1 MPNNPASLAN
11 HLPPGK
17 PRRLP
22 TWRQAAIA
30 LFIALQLS
38 WGLKALFSTSFLPVF
53 GRIGFVGA
61 VFLFAFY
68 AAARRHAAWRLL
80 AIVVLAPVASMITF
94 IVAEWPNVGRYL
106 ARTEGA
112 GAFVVL
118 TLVSWICGLTSASIA
133 LRFERKAR
141 ERRERERAA
150 AEKDALERSL
160 LDARLRL
167 LQAQIEPHFLFNTLA
182 NVQALVEAGSPNAAP
197 VLRHLINYLR
207 AAGPHLADAEATL
220 GRELQLVEA
229 YLALMRM
236 RMPDRLEYTLAVAPE
251 LGGLR
256 FPAMA
261 LLTLVENA
269 VRHGIDPATDGG
281 RIDVGA
287 SFDRATGAVNVWVAD
302 TGAGMQESAVPGA
315 GLANVRT
322 RLRATFGEDARLDL
336 HEVAPHGL
344 RAECR
349 FTARELECSPLPP

>member
-1 MPNNPASLAN
+1 MPIHSTTS
-11 HLPPGK
+11 

-22 TWRQAAIA
+22 TWRQAGVA

-38 WGLKALFSTSFLPVF
+38 WGLKTLFSAAFLPVF
-53 GRIGFVGA
+53 ARIGFIGV

-68 AAARRHAAWRLL
+68 ATARRHAALRLL
-80 AIVVLAPVASMITF
+80 AIALLAPVASMVTF
-94 IVAEWPNVGRYL
+94 IVAEWPNVGKYL
-106 ARTEGA
+106 AKVEGA

-118 TLVSWICGLTSASIA
+118 TLVAWICGLTSASIA
-133 LRFERKAR
+133 LRFERRTREKAD
-141 ERRERERAA
+141 RARVES
-150 AEKDALERSL
+150 EKSALERSL

-182 NVQALVEAGSPNAAP
+182 NIQALVEAGSPNAAP

-207 AAGPHLADAEATL
+207 AAGPHLADADATL

-236 RMPDRLEYTLAVAPE
+236 RMPDRLEYTLSVAPE
-251 LGGLR
+251 LAGMR

-269 VRHGIDPATDGG
+269 VRHGIDPTMAGG

-287 SFDRATGAVNVWVAD
+287 SHEVATGAVRVWVAD
-302 TGAGMQESAVPGA
+302 TGAGMAESAVPGA

-322 RLRATFGEDARLDL
+322 RLRASFGDDARLDL

-349 FTARELECSPLPP
+349 FTAKELECSPSPP

>member
-1 MPNNPASLAN
+1 MPINS
-11 HLPPGK
+11 PPL

-22 TWRQAAIA
+22 TWRQAGIA
-30 LFIALQLS
+30 LFVALQLS
-38 WGLKALFSTSFLPVF
+38 WGLKTLFSAAFLPVVA
-53 GRIGFVGA
+53 RIGFIGA

-68 AAARRHAAWRLL
+68 ATARRHSALRLL
-80 AIVVLAPVASMITF
+80 AIALLAPVASMITF
-94 IVAEWPNVGRYL
+94 IVAEWPNVGKYL
-106 ARTEGA
+106 DKVEGA

-118 TLVSWICGLTSASIA
+118 TLVAWISGLGSASIA

-141 ERRERERAA
+141 ERSERARAERERET
-150 AEKDALERSL
+150 LERSL

-182 NVQALVEAGSPNAAP
+182 NVQALVEAGSPNAAQ

-207 AAGPHLADAEATL
+207 AAGPHLADADATL

-236 RMPDRLEYTLAVAPE
+236 RMPDRLEYTLSVAPE
-251 LGGLR
+251 LASMR

-269 VRHGIDPATDGG
+269 VRHGIDPTTDGG
-281 RIDVGA
+281 RIEVGA
-287 SFDRATGAVNVWVAD
+287 RRDRADGAVNVWVED
-302 TGAGMQESAVPGA
+302 TGAGMSESATPGA

-322 RLRATFGEDARLDL
+322 RLRASFGDGARLDL

-344 RAECR
+344 RVECH
-349 FTARELECSPLPP
+349 FIAREFECAPSLP

>member
-1 MPNNPASLAN
+1 MPAHPVPSL
-11 HLPPGK
+11 

-22 TWRQAAIA
+22 SLRQAAIA

-38 WGLKALFSTSFLPVF
+38 WGLKALFSTAFLTVF
-53 GRIGFVGA
+53 PRIGFIGA

-68 AAARRHAAWRLL
+68 ATARRHPALRLL
-80 AIVVLAPVASMITF
+80 AITLLAPVASFITF
-94 IVAEWPNVGRYL
+94 VVSEWPNVGKYL
-106 ARTEGA
+106 AKVEGA
-112 GAFVVL
+112 GALVVL
-118 TLVSWICGLTSASIA
+118 TLISWIIGLTAAAIA
-133 LRFERKAR
+133 LRIEGKAR
-141 ERRERERAA
+141 ERAERARA
-150 AEKDALERSL
+150 ASEKDALERSL

-182 NVQALVEAGSPNAAP
+182 NIQALVEAGSPNAAP

-207 AAGPHLADAEATL
+207 AAGPHLADADATL

-236 RMPDRLEYTLAVAPE
+236 RMPDRLEYSLSVAPE
-251 LGGLR
+251 LAGLR

-269 VRHGIDPATDGG
+269 VRHGIDPTTDGG

-287 SFDRATGAVNVWVAD
+287 SRDRATGAVNVWVAD
-302 TGAGMQESAVPGA
+302 TGAGMQESAAPGA

-322 RLRATFGEDARLDL
+322 RLRATYGETARLDL
-336 HEVAPHGL
+336 HEIAPHGL
-344 RAECR
+344 RVECH
-349 FTARELECSPLPP
+349 FTAKETECSPSLP

>member
-1 MPNNPASLAN
+1 MPPQPFPSAE
-11 HLPPGK
+11 HP

-22 TWRQAAIA
+22 SLRQAAIA
-30 LFIALQLS
+30 LFIVLQLS
-38 WGLKALFSTSFLPVF
+38 WGLKALFSTAFLPVF
-53 GRIGFVGA
+53 ARIGFIGA
-61 VFLFAFY
+61 VFLLAFY
-68 AAARRHAAWRLL
+68 GTARRHPALRLL
-80 AIVVLAPVASMITF
+80 AIALLAPVASFVTF
-94 IVAEWPNVGRYL
+94 VVAEWPNVGKYL
-106 ARTEGA
+106 EKMEGA

-118 TLVSWICGLTSASIA
+118 TLVSWLCGLVSASIA

-141 ERRERERAA
+141 ERVERARVA
-150 AEKDALERSL
+150 SEKDALERSL

-182 NVQALVEAGSPNAAP
+182 NIQALVEAGSPNAAP

-207 AAGPHLADAEATL
+207 AAGPHLADADATL

-236 RMPDRLEYTLAVAPE
+236 RMPDRLEYSLSVAPE
-251 LGGLR
+251 LAELR

-269 VRHGIDPATDGG
+269 VRHGIDPTTDGG

-287 SFDRATGAVNVWVAD
+287 TRDRATGAVNVWVAD
-302 TGAGMQESAVPGA
+302 TGTGMSESAAPGA

-322 RLRATFGEDARLDL
+322 RLRATFGETARLNL
-336 HEVAPHGL
+336 HEVVPHGL
-344 RAECR
+344 RAECH
-349 FTARELECSPLPP
+349 FTVRETECSPSLP